1 MRYNSHFAS
10 SRRFNYA
17 LRTTVGGGHN
27 VYFVDYVVD
36 KDSIYRIVTGY
47 DYSLGSYLVQYD
59 YDSGS
64 LYNVK
69 YAGDYTR

>member
-1 MRYNSHFAS
+1 MRYQSHFTS
-10 SRRFNYA
+10 SRRFSYA
-17 LRTTVGGGHN
+17 QRTSTGGGHN

-47 DYSLGSYLVQYD
+47 DYALGDYLVQYD
-59 YDSGS
+59 YDSAS
-64 LYNVK
+64 KYNVK